1 MSYCLNPTC
10 QNPQTAGRTQ
20 FCLNCGSK
28 LLLRERY
35 RAIKPL
41 GRGGFGRTF
50 LAIDE
55 DKPSK
60 PRCAIKQFF
69 PLSQGT
75 SSSEKA
81 AELFNR
87 EAVRL
92 TNWGNTRKFPNCW
105 RTFSRNA
112 ISIWYR
118 NL

>member
-10 QNPQTAGRTQ
+10 QNPQNADRTQ

-69 PLSQGT
+69 PLSKVPAAARKQQNYST
-75 SSSEKA
+75 EK
-81 AELFNR
+81 R
-87 EAVRL
+87 CGW